1 MTQVILTVDNMR
13 AAVAEARA
21 SGKTIA
27 LVPTMGALHAG
38 HLTLVDLACDTADI
52 TVVSIFVNPTQFIAG
67 EDFKRYPRDLSLDTA
82 VLESRDVDIVFAPE
96 PTEMYP
102 EGFATTVTVAES
114 TEGLCG
120 ESRTG
125 HFDGV
130 ATVVAKLF
138 NIVRP
143 DFAVFGQ
150 KDAQQLAVIRRLS
163 HDLDLGVTILA
174 APIVRE
180 PDGLA
185 MSSRNVYLTSEEREQ
200 APVIHR
206 ALTHARDLV
215 FGGEIDAGTI
225 TAAVTGIISESP
237 LAEIEYVT
245 IVNADTIKP
254 VNHVSAGD
262 LCAVAARFGK
272 TRLIDNI
279 LF

>member
-1 MTQVILTVDNMR
+1 MIQVLSTVDAIR
-13 AAVAEARA
+13 AAVTEARA

-27 LVPTMGALHAG
+27 LVPTMGALHDG

-52 TVVSIFVNPTQFIAG
+52 TVVSIFVNPTQFVAG
-67 EDFKRYPRDLSLDTA
+67 EDFTRYPRDLSLDTTL
-82 VLESRDVDIVFAPE
+82 LESRNVDIIFAPE

-102 EGFATTVTVAES
+102 EGFATAVTVAES

-120 ESRTG
+120 KSRPG

-130 ATVVAKLF
+130 ATVVTKLF

-206 ALTHARDLV
+206 ALARARDLV
-215 FGGEIDAGTI
+215 FGGEIDAGII
-225 TAAVTGIISESP
+225 TAAVAGIISESP

-245 IVNADTIKP
+245 IVTADTIKP

-262 LCAVAARFGK
+262 LCAVVVRFGK